1 MRVGDRHCIKRLWE
15 GVSANE
21 IDETSTEEA
30 LHQADPDEAQAAA
43 RHHRRCAIRW
53 RYCCRITL
61 NGRERTSETDPEEE
75 ALHEADPDEAQ
86 AAARRH
92 RRLCFA
98 FNARIT
104 TDEEGRTS
112 ETDPEE
118 EALYEADPDEAQ
130 GSPGHHSAKAVPEV
144 V

>member
-30 LHQADPDEAQAAA
+30 LHQ
-43 RHHRRCAIRW
+43 
-53 RYCCRITL
+53 
-61 NGRERTSETDPEEE
+61 
-75 ALHEADPDEAQ
+75 ADPDEAQ